1 MNILRYETSS
11 VKWCETIYKYSN
23 YICEFFNTV
32 TGFSYIYFS
41 FLLLKNLRMIHGQDF
56 GYNKIKIMS
65 KIEFKNYSIYLTCLS
80 IGIFTIYFHGT
91 LSLMGQLLDEF
102 SILALLLLL
111 DIKHDNLLLLKICI
125 GFFLFVKFSF
135 YNRFM
140 LFGYGFYR
148 SRYLFADFYNNKNR
162 KLKELF
168 IYGAF
173 LFFLSVFVWI
183 LDLFYCEYLYISL
196 HWLWHI
202 LSSYSLYL
210 LSSYIIFSRLK
221 LDFEFNYFE
230 VHPIIKP

>member
-1 MNILRYETSS
+1 
-11 VKWCETIYKYSN
+11 
-23 YICEFFNTV
+23 
-32 TGFSYIYFS
+32 
-41 FLLLKNLRMIHGQDF
+41 
-56 GYNKIKIMS
+56 
-65 KIEFKNYSIYLTCLS
+65 
-80 IGIFTIYFHGT
+80 
-91 LSLMGQLLDEF
+91 
-102 SILALLLLL
+102 
-111 DIKHDNLLLLKICI
+111 
-125 GFFLFVKFSF
+125 
-135 YNRFM
+135 M

-148 SRYLFADFYNNKNR
+148 SGYLFADFYNNKNR